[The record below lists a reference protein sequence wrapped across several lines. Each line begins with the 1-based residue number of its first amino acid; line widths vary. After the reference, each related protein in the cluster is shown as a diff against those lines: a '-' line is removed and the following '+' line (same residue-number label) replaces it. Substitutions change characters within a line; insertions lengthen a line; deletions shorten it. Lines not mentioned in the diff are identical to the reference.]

1 MGHVPLCLS
10 APGKRPPHHFK
21 EQLVGLSEVAAE
33 FFEGLRTEWCMR
45 PAFGLVQALVMSG
58 RQEAVEAFG
67 GVVVEIV
74 GANFG
79 WEI

>member
-1 MGHVPLCLS
+1 M
-10 APGKRPPHHFK
+10 
-21 EQLVGLSEVAAE
+21 
-33 FFEGLRTEWCMR
+33 W